1 MIKPTLL
8 DHLQCSQCAGRLAY
22 QAEGSL
28 FICSE
33 CGQAVAARD
42 QKPIYTPPPADIVPY
57 AKLRRGPHI
66 GTPWRRSNW
75 RFLQEQLSRLD
86 SRAVILDVGTGQGE
100 FTDLF
105 EGHNYLALDVYPYP
119 EVDIVCDLTLVNP
132 FKPESFE
139 AILLLNVLEHIY
151 DTRAM
156 LSTLSSL
163 LKPGGILILAIPFM
177 VKIHQAPID
186 FVRYTHFAL
195 EALGK
200 EHGLWVEQMEGFYDP
215 ISLLGE
221 GIGNLKYSVLP
232 GLSGFRHYLGRLLL
246 LGIQALAT
254 GLQSLLG
261 AGKAKAPEQARSQ
274 APTGY
279 QIVYRK
285 GP

>member
-1 MIKPTLL
+1 MTA
-8 DHLQCSQCAGRLAY
+8 Q
-22 QAEGSL
+22 
-28 FICSE
+28 
-33 CGQAVAARD
+33 D

-57 AKLRRGPHI
+57 AKLRRGPDI

-75 RFLQEQLSRLD
+75 RFLKSELAKLGPQ
-86 SRAVILDVGTGQGE
+86 AVILDVGTGQGE
-100 FTDLF
+100 FADLF

-132 FKPESFE
+132 FKPEGFD

-156 LSTLSSL
+156 LSTLSDL

-186 FVRYTHFAL
+186 FVRYTHYAL

-200 EHGLWVEQMEGFYDP
+200 EYGLGVEKMEGFYDP

-221 GIGNLKYSVLP
+221 GIGNLKFSVLP
-232 GLSGFRHYLGRLLL
+232 GLHGARHYGSRLLL
-246 LGIQALAT
+246 LGMQALAA

-261 AGKAKAPEQARSQ
+261 NSRAQAPDQVRSQ

-279 QIVYRK
+279 QVVFRK
-285 GP
+285 GF